1 MSNGLKKFKGDA
13 LTPPEIA
20 VRAVDILVK
29 KAAYGFWT
37 TFFLAILGGFFIGLG
52 AMIATVVGTGG
63 NTLPYGINKLL
74 MGLVF
79 SLGLILIIIGGAEL
93 FTGNALMIM
102 AVLNKKIK
110 LGKMLRNWVIVYLG
124 NFVGGLILASL
135 IFLTRQYTFSNG
147 QLGLLA
153 LNIAEAKVSL
163 AFWQA
168 LVLGIMCN
176 ALVCLAIWMSYSAR
190 TTTGKILAIIP
201 PITAFVAA
209 GFEHSVANMYYMPI
223 ALLIKY
229 FGSPDFFSE
238 IGKTATDFS
247 NLTIQNYFLAN
258 LLPVSL
264 GNIIGGGL
272 IVGGIYW
279 FIYLRKDNKKSARE
293 Q

>member
-1 MSNGLKKFKGDA
+1 MSDHKNKSKVDPLP
-13 LTPPEIA
+13 PPEIA
-20 VRAVDILVK
+20 K
-29 KAAYGFWT
+29 KSVEMGIMRSRIDFWST
-37 TFFLAILGGFFIGLG
+37 LFLAVRGGAFIGLG

>member
-1 MSNGLKKFKGDA
+1 MSDHKNKSKVDPLP
-13 LTPPEIA
+13 PPEIA
-20 VRAVDILVK
+20 K
-29 KAAYGFWT
+29 KSVEMGIMRSRIDFWST
-37 TFFLAILGGFFIGLG
+37 LFLAVRGGAFIGLG

-176 ALVCLAIWMSYSAR
+176 TLVCLAIWMSYSAR

-209 GFEHSVANMYYMPI
+209 GFEHSIANMYYMPI

-229 FGSPDFFSE
+229 SGSPDFFTE
-238 IGKTATDFS
+238 IGKTVSDFP
-247 NLTIQNYFLAN
+247 NLTIKNFLVTN
-258 LLPVSL
+258 LIPVTI
-264 GNIIGGGL
+264 GNIIGGALL
-272 IVGGIYW
+272 IGTIYW
-279 FIYLRKDNKKSARE
+279 FIYLRNDNKKII
-293 Q
+293 

>member
-1 MSNGLKKFKGDA
+1 MAENEKFMNTDS
-13 LTPPEIA
+13 LSPPEIA
-20 VRAVDILVK
+20 RKSVEIGIMRSRID
-29 KAAYGFWT
+29 FWST
-37 TFFLAILGGFFIGLG
+37 LFLAVRGGAFIGLG

-63 NTLPYGINKLL
+63 SVLPYGVNKLL

-93 FTGNALMIM
+93 FTGNALMVI
-102 AVLNKKIK
+102 AVLDKKIS
-110 LGKMLRNWVIVYLG
+110 LGKMLRNWGIVYLG
-124 NFVGGLILASL
+124 NFIGGLILASL
-135 IFLTRQYTFSNG
+135 IFLTRQYTFSHG
-147 QLGLLA
+147 ELGLLA

-168 LVLGIMCN
+168 LALGIMCN
-176 ALVCLAIWMSYSAR
+176 ILVCLAIWMSFSAR

-238 IGKTATDFS
+238 VGKTAADFS
-247 NLTIQNYFLAN
+247 NLTIKNFLVTN
-258 LLPVSL
+258 LLPVTI

-272 IVGGIYW
+272 IIGGVYW
-279 FIYLRKDNKKSARE
+279 FVYLRKEN
-293 Q
+293 

>member
-1 MSNGLKKFKGDA
+1 VSDDLKKYKGDS
-13 LTPPEIA
+13 LVPPEMAKKSVEIGIKRSTIDFWSTFLLA
-20 VRAVDILVK
+20 VR
-29 KAAYGFWT
+29 
-37 TFFLAILGGFFIGLG
+37 GGAFIGLG

-63 NTLPYGINKLL
+63 SALPYGVNKLL

-93 FTGNALMIM
+93 FTGNSLMIM
-102 AVLNKKIK
+102 AVLDKKIS
-110 LGKMLRNWVIVYLG
+110 LGKMLRNWAIVYLG
-124 NFVGGLILASL
+124 NFIGGLILASL
-135 IFLTRQYTFSNG
+135 IFLTRQYTSSHG
-147 QLGLLA
+147 ELGLLA
-153 LNIAEAKVSL
+153 LNIAEAKTSL

-209 GFEHSVANMYYMPI
+209 GFEHSIANMYYMPI

-238 IGKTATDFS
+238 IGKTASDFS
-247 NLTIQNYFLAN
+247 NLTIKNFLVTN
-258 LLPVSL
+258 LIPVTI

-272 IVGGIYW
+272 IIGGIYW
-279 FIYLRKDNKKSARE
+279 FIYLRKDKKKST
-293 Q
+293 